1 VRVLRERIADSL
13 RSLRGVF
20 ANPDLRRLEL
30 AWAGSNLGGWAY
42 SVGVAVYAYE
52 AGGTTAVGLV
62 AFARMLASALVAP
75 FFGVLADRYR
85 RRAVMV
91 VSDLTRAAALVAAAA
106 GALAH
111 GAPIIVYVMTGIVS
125 LASTAFQPAQSA
137 ILPALVHEPEELAAA
152 NVASS
157 TIESVAIFAGPALG
171 GLLLAATSPGVVFA
185 ATAATFVWSAL
196 LVVRITAE
204 TKASAEGEGD
214 AANSEDPTR
223 RIMREAITGVTTIA
237 RDARLRLLIGLYG
250 AQTFV
255 HGLLNVLLV
264 VIALKLLGLG
274 EGGVGYLNSAVGV
287 GGVIG
292 ALFALMLVGRR
303 RLAGTFGLGIVAWGV
318 PIALIGIW
326 ANSVAALVFLAV
338 LGIGNTVV
346 DVAALTLLQRAV
358 PGEILGR
365 VFGVLESLI
374 LATIGLGSVLAPLL
388 VSLLGVRGALIATG
402 AILPALAALTWR
414 SLVAIDA
421 AVEVPAQEIALL
433 RGVPFLAGLPTPTL
447 ERLAEKLEPVALGA
461 GTVVFRQGEEG
472 DRFYVVA
479 RGAVEVVAGG
489 RRLASFGEGYYFGE
503 IALLHG
509 VPRTATVTAAS
520 DVGLYAL
527 ERDDFLAAVTGHAPT
542 VEQADAVIGRRLSA
556 LRAGVASL

>member
-1 VRVLRERIADSL
+1 LRERIADSL

-20 ANPDLRRLEL
+20 ANADLRRLEL
-30 AWAGSNLGGWAY
+30 AWAGSNIGGWAY
-42 SVGVAVYAYE
+42 SVGVAVFAYD
-52 AGGTTAVGLV
+52 AGGATAVGLV

-75 FFGVLADRYR
+75 FFGVLADRYP

-106 GALAH
+106 GALA
-111 GAPIIVYVMTGIVS
+111 GGPPIIVYLMTGIVS
-125 LASTAFQPAQSA
+125 IASTAFQPAQSA
-137 ILPALVHEPEELAAA
+137 ILPALAHEPEELAAA

-171 GLLLAATSPGVVFA
+171 GLLLVVTSPGVVFA
-185 ATAATFVWSAL
+185 ATASTFVWSAL

-204 TKASAEGEGD
+204 TKASGETD
-214 AANSEDPTR
+214 AAKSEDPTR
-223 RIMREAITGVTTIA
+223 RIVREAITGVTTIA

-250 AQTFV
+250 VQTFV

-274 EGGVGYLNSAVGV
+274 EGGVGYLNSAVGI

-303 RLAGTFGLGIVAWGV
+303 RLAGAFGLGIVAWGV

-326 ANSVAALVFLAV
+326 ANSIAAFVFLAV

-358 PGEILGR
+358 PDEVLGR

-374 LATIGLGSVLAPLL
+374 LATIGLGSILAPAL
-388 VSLLGVRGALIATG
+388 VSLLGIRGALIATG
-402 AILPALAALTWR
+402 AILPTLAALTWR

-421 AVEVPAQEIALL
+421 AVEVPAEQIALL

-447 ERLAEKLEPVALGA
+447 ERLAEKLQPVELKA

-479 RGAVEVVAGG
+479 GGAVDVVAEG
-489 RRLASFGEGYYFGE
+489 RKLASFGEGYYFGE

-509 VPRTATVTAAS
+509 IPRTATVTAAS
-520 DVGLYAL
+520 DVELYAL

-542 VEQADAVIGRRLSA
+542 AEQADAVIGRRMRA
-556 LRAGVASL
+556 LRAGVVSL

>member
-1 VRVLRERIADSL
+1 MRERIADSL

-20 ANPDLRRLEL
+20 ANADLRRLEL
-30 AWAGSNLGGWAY
+30 AWAGSNIGGWAY
-42 SVGVAVYAYE
+42 SVGVAVFAYD
-52 AGGTTAVGLV
+52 AGGATAVGLV

-75 FFGVLADRYR
+75 FFGVLADRYP

-106 GALAH
+106 GALA
-111 GAPIIVYVMTGIVS
+111 GGPPIIVYLMTGIVS
-125 LASTAFQPAQSA
+125 IASTAFQPAQSA
-137 ILPALVHEPEELAAA
+137 ILPALAHEPEELAAA

-171 GLLLAATSPGVVFA
+171 GLLLVVTSPGVVFA
-185 ATAATFVWSAL
+185 ATASTFVWSAL

-204 TKASAEGEGD
+204 TKASGETD
-214 AANSEDPTR
+214 AAKSEDPTR
-223 RIMREAITGVTTIA
+223 RIVREAITGVTTIA

-250 AQTFV
+250 VQTFV

-274 EGGVGYLNSAVGV
+274 EGGVGYLNSAVGI

-303 RLAGTFGLGIVAWGV
+303 RLAGAFGLGIVAWGV

-326 ANSVAALVFLAV
+326 ANSIAAFVFLAV

-358 PGEILGR
+358 PDEVLGR

-374 LATIGLGSVLAPLL
+374 LATIGLGSILAPALI
-388 VSLLGVRGALIATG
+388 SLLGLRGALVATG
-402 AILPALAALTWR
+402 ALLPALAALTWR
-414 SLVAIDA
+414 RLVAIDA
-421 AVEVPAQEIALL
+421 AVEVPAEQIALL

-447 ERLAEKLEPVALGA
+447 ERLAEKLQPVELQA
-461 GTVVFRQGEEG
+461 GTVVFREGEEG

-479 RGAVEVVAGG
+479 SGAVDVVAEG
-489 RRLASFGEGYYFGE
+489 RKLASFGEGYYFGE

-520 DVGLYAL
+520 DVELYAL

-542 VEQADAVIGRRLSA
+542 AEQADAVIGRRLSA
-556 LRAGVASL
+556 LRSGVVSL